1 MSEFDCDL
9 PLHPEALHGI
19 ALFNAGEYFEAHEA
33 LEAAW
38 REELGAI
45 RNLYQG
51 ILQVAVTYLHIQRG
65 NYGGAAKVS
74 ARCKLKLDQ
83 YPDTC
88 CGVDVAALRRNLD
101 SVIETFTRLGPER
114 IHAFDQGLF
123 GKIEVR
129 VENSKPSK
137 KVYICDR
144 CGFEMFQRNCKIT
157 CPNCGNRFDC
167 SDLPSIL

>member
-1 MSEFDCDL
+1 MSEFDCDQ

-19 ALFNAGEYFEAHEA
+19 ELFNAGEYFEAHEA
-33 LEAAW
+33 LETAW
-38 REELGAI
+38 REEPGSI
-45 RNLYQG
+45 RDLYQG

-65 NYGGAAKVS
+65 NYGGATKVS

-83 YPDTC
+83 YPDFC
-88 CGVDVAALRRNLD
+88 RGVDVASLRRNLA
-101 SVIETFTRLGPER
+101 SVMEILTRLGPER
-114 IHAFDQGLF
+114 IHVFNTGLF
-123 GKIEVR
+123 GKIELKAP
-129 VENSKPSK
+129 SSK

-144 CGFEMFQRNCKIT
+144 CGFEMFAKNCKIT